1 MLFQKIGGSREAAP
15 RARAPQ
21 LVRQPPAPPAPAVL
35 HALAAP
41 EANAGRAAD
50 VVLAVETASAGVA
63 EIFWGSFVQDSRS
76 RFVVVGVPRA
86 RVEQVVSFGA
96 DAHARAPMTS
106 STSVVG
112 VRVDDIGNPLA
123 ALGVCADVHH
133 GGSSCCHHPMF
144 WATWFAYHGLF
155 TQFLVRAVGSE
166 FASWDTTTSKL
177 VLWPACA
184 LVHTLPCMILVHH
197 AGDKLLGVHAIE
209 SFVVS
214 VLASVALALRHT
226 PMRSARE
233 LCTGGL
239 GLCAVHLVA
248 SGGMVF
254 RLAGFVLWC
263 AAEWVCLP
271 HRDVLVYGPLGVA
284 GFVNLALHVPVLA
297 FGSVVFIFQHLAP
310 GSTFTESLWIC
321 FLGAGMAVDA
331 YLESQV

>member
-1 MLFQKIGGSREAAP
+1 MTTDVAVRIDDVGGPLAP
-15 RARAPQ
+15 
-21 LVRQPPAPPAPAVL
+21 L
-35 HALAAP
+35 
-41 EANAGRAAD
+41 
-50 VVLAVETASAGVA
+50 S
-63 EIFWGSFVQDSRS
+63 IC
-76 RFVVVGVPRA
+76 
-86 RVEQVVSFGA
+86 A
-96 DAHARAPMTS
+96 DASYYHGGC
-106 STSVVG
+106 SVV
-112 VRVDDIGNPLA
+112 
-123 ALGVCADVHH
+123 H
-133 GGSSCCHHPMF
+133 HHPAF

-197 AGDKLLGVHAIE
+197 GGDKLVGMHAIE

-214 VLASVALALRHT
+214 ILGSIALTLRHT
-226 PMRSARE
+226 PTNTGAKELCTGAKE

-263 AAEWVCLP
+263 VAEWVCLP

-297 FGSVVFIFQHLAP
+297 FGSVIFIFQHLAP
-310 GSTFTESLWIC
+310 GSTLTESLWIC

-331 YLESQV
+331 YYFSY